1 MQTMNSDLKQLI
13 RLQAIDLAIQELR
26 VRIDRF
32 PGISKALD
40 EKLKTAQAGLESVRD
55 RAKTNQGTRK
65 KLEGEISSAES
76 KISKYRDQMM
86 SVKTNDE
93 YRALQHEIDHA
104 QNGIRKIEDEI
115 LNLMMEAESSQSDIK
130 AAELHLKEDQQKV
143 DQERKQL
150 AEENQRDLGALESYL
165 KERKEIE
172 ASISSDLLPRYE
184 RVRKARGGIA
194 VAAAR
199 NEVCEICQVRIRPQ
213 VFQEIRRNDQIIWCD
228 ACQRILY
235 NPENLD
241 HPFEVA

>member
-1 MQTMNSDLKQLI
+1 MNQDLKQLI
-13 RLQAIDLAIQELR
+13 RLQTIDLAIQELR
-26 VRIDRF
+26 TRIDRF

-40 EKLKTAQAGLESVRD
+40 EQLRAAQSGLNTAKEK
-55 RAKTNQGTRK
+55 AKNNQGNRK
-65 KLEGEISSAES
+65 KLESEISSIES

-86 SVKTNDE
+86 AVKTNDE
-93 YRALQHEIDHA
+93 YRALQHEIEHA
-104 QNGIRKIEDEI
+104 QSAIRKIEDEI
-115 LNLMMEAESSQSDIK
+115 LNLMMEAETAQAEIK
-130 AAELHLKEDQQKV
+130 TGEAKLKEDQQKV

-150 AEENQRDLGALESYL
+150 TEVNQRDLSALESYL

-172 ASISSDLLPRYE
+172 ASISADLVPRYE

-213 VFQEIRRNDQIIWCD
+213 VFQEVRRNDQIIACD

>member
-1 MQTMNSDLKQLI
+1 MNSDLKQLI
-13 RLQAIDLAIQELR
+13 RLQTIDLAIQELR
-26 VRIDRF
+26 ARIDKF

-40 EKLKTAQAGLESVRD
+40 EKLRSARAALESAKE
-55 RAKTNQGTRK
+55 RAKSNQGNRK
-65 KLEGEISSAES
+65 KLESEISSIES

-86 SVKTNDE
+86 AVKTNDE
-93 YRALQHEIDHA
+93 YRALQHEIEHA
-104 QNGIRKIEDEI
+104 QNAIRKIEDDI
-115 LNLMMEAESSQSDIK
+115 LNLMMEAESAQSETK
-130 AAELHLKEDQQKV
+130 TAEARLKEDQQKV

-150 AEENQRDLGALESYL
+150 KEENQRDLSALESYL

-172 ASISSDLLPRYE
+172 TSISSELLPRYE

-199 NEVCEICQVRIRPQ
+199 NEVCEFCQVRIRPQ
-213 VFQEIRRNDQIIWCD
+213 VYQEIRSNDQIIACD
-228 ACQRILY
+228 PCQRILY

>member
-1 MQTMNSDLKQLI
+1 MNQDLKQLI
-13 RLQAIDLAIQELR
+13 RLQSIDLAIQELR
-26 VRIDRF
+26 TRIDRF
-32 PGISKALD
+32 PGSSKALD
-40 EKLKTAQAGLESVRD
+40 EQLRSAQAGLEG
-55 RAKTNQGTRK
+55 AKEKAKNNQGNRK
-65 KLEGEISSAES
+65 KLESEISSIET

-86 SVKTNDE
+86 AVKTNEE
-93 YRALQHEIDHA
+93 YRALQHEIEHSQSA
-104 QNGIRKIEDEI
+104 IRKIEDEI
-115 LNLMMEAESSQSDIK
+115 LNLMMEAESSQAEIK
-130 AAELHLKEDQQKV
+130 AAEVRLKEDQQKV

-150 AEENQRDLGALESYL
+150 TEVNQRDLSALESYL

-172 ASISSDLLPRYE
+172 ASISDDLVPRYE

-213 VFQEIRRNDQIIWCD
+213 VFQEIRRNDQIIACD

>member
-1 MQTMNSDLKQLI
+1 MNSDLKQLI
-13 RLQAIDLAIQELR
+13 RLQTIDLAIQGLR
-26 VRIDRF
+26 ARIDRF

-40 EKLKTAQAGLESVRD
+40 DKLKSAQAGLESAKD

-65 KLEGEISSAES
+65 KLEGEISSVES

-93 YRALQHEIDHA
+93 YRALQHEIEHA
-104 QNGIRKIEDEI
+104 QNSIRKVEDDI
-115 LNLMMEAESSQSDIK
+115 LNLMLEAESSQSDIK
-130 AAELHLKEDQQKV
+130 AAESRVKDDQRKV
-143 DQERKQL
+143 DHERKQL
-150 AEENQRDLGALESYL
+150 TDENQRDLSALESYL
-165 KERKEIE
+165 KERKDIE
-172 ASISSDLLPRYE
+172 ASISSELLPRYE

-213 VFQEIRRNDQIIWCD
+213 VFQEIRRNDQIIACD